1 MLKYFTKYTNLL
13 MFLGYFF
20 LMAVLTVKKQK
31 LFHPMLDVTDGI
43 KILSF
48 TILSKMFFLR
58 F

>member
-1 MLKYFTKYTNLL
+1 

-48 TILSKMFFLR
+48 TILSKMFFLH